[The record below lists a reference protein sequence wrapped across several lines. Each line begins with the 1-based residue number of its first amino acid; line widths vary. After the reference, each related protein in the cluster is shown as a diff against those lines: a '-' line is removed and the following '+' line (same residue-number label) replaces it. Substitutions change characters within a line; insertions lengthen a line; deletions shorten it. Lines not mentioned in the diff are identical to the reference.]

1 MVKTEQQIERDFYS
15 FIKDSP
21 LGKAVKGGVYRS
33 DMRPDNA
40 HTEDLVVKFLAGLDE
55 QVQSGVVIVN
65 VYVPDVHYQKTARKV
80 SDKARIGELQALI
93 QSFVNDNA
101 NTEYR
106 MQTDVSPT
114 TMAVEDVEQHVVYAR
129 IRFYRLSS

>member
-65 VYVPDVHYQKTARKV
+65 VYVPDVRYQKTARKV

-114 TMAVEDVEQHVVYAR
+114 TMAVEGVAQHVVYAR

>member
-1 MVKTEQQIERDFYS
+1 MVKTEQQIERDFYF

-65 VYVPDVHYQKTARKV
+65 VYVPDVPYQKTARKV
-80 SDKARIGELQALI
+80 SDKSRIGELQALI

-114 TMAVEDVEQHVVYAR
+114 TMAVEGVEQHVVYAR

>member
-21 LGKAVKGGVYRS
+21 LGKTVKGGVYRS

-65 VYVPDVHYQKTARKV
+65 VYVADVPYQKTARKV

-114 TMAVEDVEQHVVYAR
+114 TMAVEGMEQHVVYAR